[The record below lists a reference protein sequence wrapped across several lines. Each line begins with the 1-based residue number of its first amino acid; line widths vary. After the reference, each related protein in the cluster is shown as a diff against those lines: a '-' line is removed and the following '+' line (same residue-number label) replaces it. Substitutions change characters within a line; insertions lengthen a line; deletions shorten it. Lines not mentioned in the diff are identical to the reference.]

1 MTSALFT
8 DFYELTMAQGFFKG
22 GADRPAVFE
31 MFFRRQPWHGGY
43 SVFAGLEPLLEDLEA
58 FRFGDEDLAWLEAQ
72 GAFAKDFLDFLAAFR
87 FRGTVDAAREGE
99 LVFPQEP
106 LVRVSG
112 GIVEC
117 ALVEGLILNRLNYQ
131 SLVATKTA
139 RLKLAAKGAG
149 IMEFG
154 LRRAQGPDGA
164 LSASR
169 AAYVG
174 GAAGTSNALA
184 ARTFGIPAMGT
195 MAHSWIMA
203 FPDELS
209 AFEAYAA
216 LYPDRSVFLVDTYDT
231 LGSGVPNAIKVGR
244 RLAAEGRRFG
254 IRLDSGDIQ
263 YLSIR
268 AREALDAAGLRDAY
282 IVVSNELDE
291 EIVEHLVAE
300 GAPVDTWGVGTNLVT
315 GGSESSFTGVYKL
328 AARAGEDGRLEPV
341 MKFSDVPEKA
351 TNPGVKDVWRLYDE
365 RGMAKADVLAPEGE
379 GIPTGVEQTF
389 HHPALDARRFAWT
402 PCCEARPL
410 LRRVMTEGRREA
422 AGGGLEDARRVLD
435 AELARFDATYL
446 RLLNPHAYK
455 VALTQSV
462 HDLKLSFFERYRKFR
477 T

>member
-43 SVFAGLEPLLEDLEA
+43 SVFAGLGPLLADLES
-58 FRFGDEDLAWLEAQ
+58 FRFTEEDLAWLEAQ
-72 GAFAKDFLDFLAAFR
+72 GAFAKDFLDYLAGFR
-87 FRGTVDAAREGE
+87 FRGTVDAVREGE

-184 ARTFGIPAMGT
+184 ARVFGIPAMGT
-195 MAHSWIMA
+195 MAHSWIMS

-231 LGSGVPNAIKVGR
+231 LGSGVPNAIAVGR

-291 EIVEHLVAE
+291 EIVEHLVSE

-328 AARAGEDGRLEPV
+328 AARAGEDGKLEPV

-351 TNPGVKDVWRLYDE
+351 TNPGIKDVWRLYDE
-365 RGMAKADVLAPEGE
+365 RGMAKADVLAREGE
-379 GIPTGVEQTF
+379 GIPTGVEQVF
-389 HHPALDARRFAWT
+389 HHPALDTRRFAWT

-410 LRRVMTEGRREA
+410 LRRVMTAGRSEIPEA
-422 AGGGLEDARRVLD
+422 GLEDARRALD
-435 AELARFDATYL
+435 AELERFDATYL